1 MTSRRLKD
9 AKGQEGSL
17 GLPLSQKQPYDY
29 SRKDGSLGPVHRE
42 KRLFE
47 PPGSFEPTLLLRMQ
61 RGGGTATELTS
72 ISDDDV
78 LQIKE
83 KTAGSK
89 RSVSFQ
95 QSPQKEPAGI
105 KDVHEKVHYS
115 AQASSSKG

>member
-61 RGGGTATELTS
+61 RGGGPLLS
-72 ISDDDV
+72 SPV
-78 LQIKE
+78 
-83 KTAGSK
+83 SPMMMYC
-89 RSVSFQ
+89 RSRRKQ
-95 QSPQKEPAGI
+95 QGARG
-105 KDVHEKVHYS
+105 V
-115 AQASSSKG
+115 